1 MPYPSLPVV
10 PPRAQTRPFC
20 SVIIPTFQRPDLLKS
35 CIESVMS
42 HGVGEDH
49 LEILVSDND
58 PASALADSIA
68 EWSAGRARYTR
79 NTENLGIFRS
89 INATIARSRGEW
101 IHIIADDD
109 WIDPGFY
116 ISLEAAIAASPQ
128 PCGMA
133 VGNYV
138 VFNEDKKAYFPSQPL
153 AEAPGILGNAFL
165 ARLAATNPLRV
176 PAVLIKRETIE
187 KIGLFREDLPYC
199 GDWEFWFRAATK
211 VPWLYVPS
219 AIAYF
224 RVHARSQT
232 RALMR
237 TAQSA
242 EDERRTLDLNE
253 QALPPELVPHIMPR
267 ARAHHAGQMLRNAKA
282 ALDLKLVPTA
292 ERYIRE
298 ACAIFPEA
306 VRTAEFLACL
316 EHPSMAKL
324 RQQFHH
330 EATRHS
336 AQDRPRS
343 DGAI

>member
-1 MPYPSLPVV
+1 MNRSLPYPTLPAA
-10 PPRAQTRPFC
+10 PPSAEARPFC
-20 SVIIPTFQRPDLLKS
+20 SVIVTSYKRADLLEHCLGKIIS
-35 CIESVMS
+35 QDIPP
-42 HGVGEDH
+42 DR
-49 LEILVSDND
+49 LEILIADDDPESDF
-58 PASALADSIA
+58 AARVA
-68 EWSAGRARYTR
+68 EWTSGRGIYLR
-79 NTENLGIFRS
+79 NPENLGLFPS

-116 ISLEAAIAASPQ
+116 TTLEAAIATSPQ

-138 VFNEDKKAYFPSQPL
+138 VFNEDKKAFFPSQPL

-165 ARLAATNPLRV
+165 ARLASMNPLRV

-199 GDWEFWFRAATK
+199 GDWEFWFRAATQ
-211 VPWLYVPS
+211 VPWLYVPG
-219 AIAYF
+219 AVAYF

-253 QALPPELVPHIMPR
+253 QALPPEMVPHIMPR
-267 ARAHHAGQMLRNAKA
+267 ARAHHAGQMLRSAKA

-298 ACAIFPEA
+298 ACAISPEA
-306 VRTAEFLACL
+306 VATPEFLECL
-316 EHPSMAKL
+316 KHPSLAKL
-324 RQQFHH
+324 RQQFR
-330 EATRHS
+330 EVAIS
-336 AQDRPRS
+336 Y
-343 DGAI
+343 GA

>member
-1 MPYPSLPVV
+1 MSQTI
-10 PPRAQTRPFC
+10 AQDR
-20 SVIIPTFQRPDLLKS
+20 
-35 CIESVMS
+35 
-42 HGVGEDH
+42 
-49 LEILVSDND
+49 LEIIVADDDPQSDFAARVSG
-58 PASALADSIA
+58 
-68 EWSAGRARYTR
+68 WSSGRALYIR
-79 NTENLGIFRS
+79 NPENLGLFPS
-89 INATIARSRGEW
+89 INATISRSRGEW

-109 WIDPGFY
+109 WLDPGFY
-116 ISLEAAIAASPQ
+116 TAMEAAIAASPQ

-165 ARLAATNPLRV
+165 ARLAAMNPLRV

-199 GDWEFWFRAATK
+199 GDWEFWFRAATQ

-219 AIAYF
+219 AVAYF

-242 EDERRTLDLNE
+242 EDERRMLDLNE
-253 QALPPELVPHIMPR
+253 QALPPEMVPQIMPR

-282 ALDLKLVPTA
+282 ALDLKLTPTA

-298 ACAIFPEA
+298 ACAISPDA
-306 VRTAEFLACL
+306 VATTEFLECL
-316 EHPSMAKL
+316 KHPSMAKL
-324 RQQFHH
+324 REQFRDV
-330 EATRHS
+330 ATRY
-336 AQDRPRS
+336 
-343 DGAI
+343 GA

>member
-1 MPYPSLPVV
+1 MSQTI
-10 PPRAQTRPFC
+10 AQDR
-20 SVIIPTFQRPDLLKS
+20 
-35 CIESVMS
+35 
-42 HGVGEDH
+42 
-49 LEILVSDND
+49 LEIIVADDDPQSDFAARVSD
-58 PASALADSIA
+58 
-68 EWSAGRARYTR
+68 WSSGRALYIR
-79 NTENLGIFRS
+79 NPKNLGLFPS

-116 ISLEAAIAASPQ
+116 TSLEAAIAASPQ

-267 ARAHHAGQMLRNAKA
+267 ARAHHAGQMLRNANA

-330 EATRHS
+330 EATRDG
-336 AQDRPRS
+336 AQNKPRS
-343 DGAI
+343 DGTI